1 MTSEPEELKIIVD
14 EVRGTSG
21 DSFSPEIEDSGDSG
35 KFAKLIATATTVGK
49 TFAVVGTALASS
61 MVPLE
66 LAIRKSNEFAAKIEA
81 NSIQVQLGQVQADL
95 IKLRADREADKL
107 VGRDLKDLIRM
118 QAQQAALYTKMESNL
133 VKAMQPWVQATQELK
148 IEIVGWLV
156 KLSEGL
162 KDMSV
167 AYTETMHQVFDYWIT
182 YFQTWS
188 HAEAA
193 RIRDFQAETRARQ
206 GVEASKR
213 RAFGMFEFV
222 TDLNRA
228 AGMLGNFPNRV
239 PNSEPVDLGRF

>member
-1 MTSEPEELKIIVD
+1 MAGEPEELKIIVD

-21 DSFSPEIEDSGDSG
+21 DSFSPEIGDSGDSG
-35 KFAKLIATATTVGK
+35 KFAKLIETAATVGK

-61 MVPLE
+61 IVPLE

-107 VGRDLKDLIRM
+107 VGKDLKDLIRM

-148 IEIVGWLV
+148 IEVVGWLV
-156 KLSEGL
+156 KLSEGIANL
-162 KDMSV
+162 SV
-167 AYTETMHQVFDYWIT
+167 KYTETMHQVFDYWIT

-193 RIRDFQAETRARQ
+193 RVRDFQAETRARE

-239 PNSEPVDLGRF
+239 PNSAPIDLGRF